1 MPAREK
7 LYLAEEPFSFES
19 SSFLAFII
27 IYKIPVVPGIV

>member
-27 IYKIPVVPGIV
+27 IFIPVVPGIV